1 MRCRIKKI
9 LLLALLLSVL
19 SFLWVMPFCYYWN
32 VGWCADFEP
41 IILGIIVPPSWFGV
55 GLVFLLAAW
64 FLDKYSYKKAALI
77 TRWAPFV
84 FMAVSVGYFLAAE
97 SLRKCV
103 ISAASDGDT
112 ARLKKCLNLGGDVDS
127 LESRR
132 GSSALW
138 LAVANRH
145 VAVID
150 VLLSHDASVRN
161 ESPCSTYAPL
171 EALKQKSPTTAD
183 DEIRQKLLKAGAMEC
198 R

>member
-1 MRCRIKKI
+1 
-9 LLLALLLSVL
+9 
-19 SFLWVMPFCYYWN
+19 
-32 VGWCADFEP
+32 
-41 IILGIIVPPSWFGV
+41 
-55 GLVFLLAAW
+55 
-64 FLDKYSYKKAALI
+64 
-77 TRWAPFV
+77 
-84 FMAVSVGYFLAAE
+84 
-97 SLRKCV
+97 
-103 ISAASDGDT
+103 
-112 ARLKKCLNLGGDVDS
+112 LKKCLNLGGDVDS